1 MGLFFEI
8 LSIVLWRSF
17 DVLGQFTREAR
28 ARLHAPSE
36 RLVQAAIAF
45 PAAGLGGR
53 ERGVRQGRG
62 RGQPVAVEQIGI
74 PHVCTPVTPP
84 LLLFRLLLFII
95 FFFFFLFFL
104 LFFFFFF
111 F

>member
-36 RLVQAAIAF
+36 RLDEAAIAF
-45 PAAGLGGR
+45 PAAGLGGG

-62 RGQPVAVEQIGI
+62 RGQPEADEQRHRFVGD
-74 PHVCTPVTPP
+74 CDMMFEPVGLRSEEHTSE
-84 LLLFRLLLFII
+84 LQSLMRISYA
-95 FFFFFLFFL
+95 
-104 LFFFFFF
+104 
-111 F
+111 

>member
-36 RLVQAAIAF
+36 RLDEAAIAF
-45 PAAGLGGR
+45 PAAGLGGG

-62 RGQPVAVEQIGI
+62 RGQPEADEQRHRFVRSEERRVGKACVSMCRSGGS
-74 PHVCTPVTPP
+74 PSH
-84 LLLFRLLLFII
+84 LKE
-95 FFFFFLFFL
+95 
-104 LFFFFFF
+104 
-111 F
+111 